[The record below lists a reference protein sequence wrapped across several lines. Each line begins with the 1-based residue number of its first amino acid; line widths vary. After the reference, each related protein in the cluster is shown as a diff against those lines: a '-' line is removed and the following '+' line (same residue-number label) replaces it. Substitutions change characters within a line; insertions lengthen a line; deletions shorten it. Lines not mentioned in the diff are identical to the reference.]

1 MPKEANIILFLAV
14 FLIALLVQSTYFQHF
29 FFIDYDR
36 WIDRTLNL
44 ANDILTPPAHLEL
57 FDQDNNFRY
66 GPHPGTAIILPAAL
80 FYKLG
85 LSVHSSLLLSI
96 TLLTSFL
103 TAAIV
108 STCHYLRP
116 HSFWWL
122 VVAAILC
129 LHPLYFYGTP
139 TNVVFAPII
148 PLLTLL
154 ALVTY
159 EQRTKPLSLRLAFF
173 IAFVIGLG
181 LSVRLHTTLF
191 FAPPLLAF
199 IASYTTPHRLRLI
212 IVAAVLFAI
221 LLNPLYWFVPV
232 QYTLFLIKYVYY
244 HLLFTAN
251 PGSNLSLLWALYYTP
266 LSIISLLLASL
277 LVVLTPRHLPVP
289 KPFLL
294 ALLLITSFTVAIF
307 VSATAKTLRYF
318 YSLIFLWDILFP
330 LFLLHLVNQLRFPFI
345 ASQSNQTLARRLARL
360 FVAGVIIFGY
370 GYLTAYNLLL
380 PGTAGLI

>member
-1 MPKEANIILFLAV
+1 MKEINTHLFWSV
-14 FLIALLVQSTYFQHF
+14 FLVAFLVLTAYWQLFV
-29 FFIDYDR
+29 FIDFSR

-44 ANDILTPPAHLEL
+44 ANDVFTPPVHLEL
-57 FDQDNNFRY
+57 FDQNDDFRY
-66 GPHPGTAIILPAAL
+66 GPHPGTAIILPAAI

-96 TLLTSFL
+96 TLLVSFL

-108 STCHYLRP
+108 ATCHYLRP
-116 HSFWWL
+116 HSIWWL
-122 VVAAILC
+122 NVAAILC
-129 LHPLYFYGTP
+129 LHPLYYYGTP
-139 TNVVFAPII
+139 TNVVFAPIV
-148 PLLTLL
+148 PLLYLL
-154 ALVTY
+154 ALVIY
-159 EQRTKPLSLRLAFF
+159 EQKTQPLSLRFAIF
-173 IAFVIGLG
+173 IAFIIGLG

-199 IASYTTPHRLRLI
+199 MASYIRPRHRLWQI
-212 IVAAVLFAI
+212 IAAALFFAF
-221 LLNPLYWFVPV
+221 LLNPLYWFIPIQYTVFLV
-232 QYTLFLIKYVYY
+232 QYVYSHILY
-244 HLLFTAN
+244 TAT

-266 LSIISLLLASL
+266 LSVISFILGGLLL
-277 LVVLTPRHLPVP
+277 VLTPRRLPLP

-294 ALLLITSFTVAIF
+294 TLLLVTVITSVVF

-330 LFLLHLVNQLRFPFI
+330 LFLLHLVNQVRFPFI
-345 ASQSNQTLARRLARL
+345 TSQSSQTLARRLARL

-370 GYLTAYNLLL
+370 GWLTAYNLLL